1 MDGVNGCHLANSL
14 LFFCC
19 SFYLCCTIEV
29 DECWRRTA
37 SPLLLTNVWT
47 FINVDRSTE
56 EEEEVFEHFSS
67 NCGEFRDPLRTVLLL
82 LIMSSTL
89 EDQFAK
95 RKGTRGDVCALF
107 TN

>member
-1 MDGVNGCHLANSL
+1 MLEKNCIAII
-14 LFFCC
+14 
-19 SFYLCCTIEV
+19 T
-29 DECWRRTA
+29 DEC
-37 SPLLLTNVWT
+37 VDWT

-56 EEEEVFEHFSS
+56 KEEVFEHFTS

-95 RKGTRGDVCALF
+95 RKGTRGDVCII
-107 TN
+107 N